1 MIFLRRSVSH
11 GAYGER
17 VQLSVYI
24 SASIHEYAVKFCFY
38 SDHAAVT
45 AIYVRT

>member
-1 MIFLRRSVSH
+1 MIFLRRFVSH

-24 SASIHEYAVKFCFY
+24 SPSIYEYAVKFCFY
-38 SDHAAVT
+38 ADHAAVT